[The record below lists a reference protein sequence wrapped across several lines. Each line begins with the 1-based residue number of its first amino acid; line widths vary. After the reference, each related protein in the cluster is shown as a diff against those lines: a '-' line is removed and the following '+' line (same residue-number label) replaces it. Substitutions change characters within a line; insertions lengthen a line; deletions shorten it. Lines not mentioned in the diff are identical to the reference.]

1 MFEEPNEKMA
11 YFRYTV
17 ISPLLSDDGR
27 LRKTRIEELAENCW
41 TLPCGRVRQFSYK
54 TISDWFYNYRKHG
67 FESLVTTPRSDRG
80 EHRCIPDEV
89 CEGIDVLIK
98 QYPKM
103 KNCNIIRLLKEKEL
117 LNKGPSQSS
126 LYRYLKRIRP
136 DFDRPIA
143 ERRAFEA
150 PHAGDLYQTDIMYG
164 PKLPLLC
171 PDGRYRK
178 QDTYLVAIID
188 DYSRLI
194 CHAEFF
200 VSQNIMSYMHTLEQA
215 IRKYGIPNRIYC
227 DNGQVFLSP
236 QIKRIGAQIGTRVI
250 HTKVR
255 DAAAKGKIERWF
267 LTVRNHFLNGI
278 LPTKK
283 VKTIEELNDLF
294 NIFVADYN
302 QKVHSSIDSTPLA
315 RWLQSP
321 QIPRLLKEDIHTADL
336 FMLEIDRIVKKDGT
350 FSVKNI
356 LFETNYA
363 YVRKKVRIRYN
374 SQDMSK
380 VYVYSEKEFLGVST
394 PLNRQNNN
402 HVPRQQ
408 PKQEK
413 KS

>member
-1 MFEEPNEKMA
+1 MFEDPNEKMA
-11 YFRYTV
+11 YFRYMV

-27 LRKTRIEELAENCW
+27 LRKVRIQELADKCW
-41 TLPCGRVRQFSYK
+41 ALPCGRMRQFSYK
-54 TISDWFYNYRKHG
+54 TIADWFYNYNKHG

-89 CEGIDVLIK
+89 CEAIDVLIK
-98 QYPKM
+98 QHPNM
-103 KNCNIIRLLKEKEL
+103 KNSNIIRLLEQKDL
-117 LNKGPSQSS
+117 LENGPSQSS

-136 DFDRPIA
+136 ALARSA
-143 ERRAFEA
+143 SERRAFEA

-171 PDGRYRK
+171 PDGRYRQ

-200 VSQNIMSYMHTLEQA
+200 LRQDIMSYIHTLEQA

-236 QIKRIGAQIGTRVI
+236 QIKRIGAHIGTRII

-267 LTVRNHFLNGI
+267 LTVRNRFLNGT

-283 VKTIEELNDLF
+283 VKTLEQLNDLF
-294 NIFVADYN
+294 NIFVSDYN
-302 QKVHSSIDSTPLA
+302 QSLHTSIDSTPLQ

-321 QIPRLLKEDIHTADL
+321 QIPRLLKEDIHSVDL
-336 FMLEIDRIVKKDGT
+336 FMLEIERKVKKDGT
-350 FSVKNI
+350 FSVNNI

-363 YVRKKVRIRYN
+363 YVGKKVRIRYN
-374 SQDMSK
+374 SQDISK
-380 VYVYSEKEFLGVST
+380 VYVYSGKEFLGISF
-394 PLNRQNNN
+394 PLNRQGNN

-408 PKQEK
+408 EKQ
-413 KS
+413 S